1 MLDVLENSV
10 EIQGILDFFCQK
22 SGKAS
27 SNLVV
32 IGNTTTGNIAG
43 YAWCYSTILLALP
56 LIEVGIV
63 DYAGFLATCAPREGA
78 VTLRT
83 PHLITSL
90 DLRNDRS
97 ATRAWTTVLGEKL
110 RSGHVI
116 RITGVLGIA
125 GFSFNLMAIWTC
137 PLGT

>member
-1 MLDVLENSV
+1 MLENSV

-32 IGNTTTGNIAG
+32 IRNTSTGDIAG
-43 YAWCYSTILLALP
+43 HAWCYSTILFALP
-56 LIEVGIV
+56 FIEVGIV
-63 DYAGFLATCAPREGA
+63 DYTGFLATCAPRECA

-83 PHLITSL
+83 PHLITTL
-90 DLRNDRS
+90 DLRDDSS
-97 ATRAWTTVLGEKL
+97 ATWAWTTILGEKL
-110 RSGHVI
+110 RSGNVI
-116 RITGVLGIA
+116 WITGVLGITRLSLNLVAVWA
-125 GFSFNLMAIWTC
+125 G